1 MAQPSMVLARAGAYE
16 DTGGGLPGH
25 SGGVETAAGLGGIV
39 DAAERVEEALHH
51 GTEPLAVPGVESRAV
66 SFGSL
71 THTEKPSRLS
81 LQQARGFLIPL

>member
-1 MAQPSMVLARAGAYE
+1 MAQPSMVLARARAYE

-39 DAAERVEEALHH
+39 DAAERVEE
-51 GTEPLAVPGVESRAV
+51 ESRAV